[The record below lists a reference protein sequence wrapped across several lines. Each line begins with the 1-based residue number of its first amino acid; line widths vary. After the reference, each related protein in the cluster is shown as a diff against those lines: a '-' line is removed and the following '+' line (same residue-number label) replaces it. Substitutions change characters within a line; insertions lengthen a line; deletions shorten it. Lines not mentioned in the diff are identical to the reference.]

1 MNAKK
6 CKAIRKACAPNGFPP
21 VQYVTTQ
28 GNRNTALLK
37 PGSPR
42 AVYHE
47 MKKVERTEGLDRG
60 FERMQKEVRAV

>member
-1 MNAKK
+1 MNTKK
-6 CKAIRKACAPNGFPP
+6 CKAIRAACAPKGFPP

-47 MKKVERTEGLDRG
+47 MKKTERAEGLDRV
-60 FERMQKEVRAV
+60 FARLQAEVRAV